1 MIAIKKKKI
10 LYIILLII
18 LVVIILFLYQIF
30 NGNPV
35 SKNSLKAGLEDFLEE
50 EFPDSEYRINN
61 DGFYDY
67 VFGIYIFDV
76 TEFRGNDEIE
86 YEFEVSG
93 VVNPTDIHYFPVN
106 TDYELGAKFGKEI
119 KEQLYEG
126 IGAEIPGIV
135 TQIEF
140 YLDVLEGKYPPDT
153 KWSQDIELIEP
164 FDITFWVDVTNLS
177 KEQTLEVVQVIQKT
191 LNNGKYPYKDAKI
204 EGYVFPKG
212 MQDSPIYTVNFDK
225 DTDIS
230 LRVINEH
237 SK

>member
-1 MIAIKKKKI
+1 IAIKKKKF

-50 EFPDSEYRINN
+50 EFPDSEYLINN

-93 VVNPTDIHYFPVN
+93 VVNPTDIYYFAVN
-106 TDYELGAKFGKEI
+106 TDNELGEKFRNEI
-119 KEQLYEG
+119 KNQFYEEIGTEMTEMIKNIDLY
-126 IGAEIPGIV
+126 
-135 TQIEF
+135 IE
-140 YLDVLEGKYPPDT
+140 VVEGKYPPDT
-153 KWSQDIELIEP
+153 KWSHDIELIEP
-164 FDITFWVDVTNLS
+164 FDIYFSLDVTNVS

-212 MQDSPIYTVNFDK
+212 MQDSSIYSVNFDK

>member
-35 SKNSLKAGLEDFLEE
+35 SKHYLKAGLEDFLEE
-50 EFPDSEYRINN
+50 EFPDSEYRING
-61 DGFYDY
+61 DGVYDFT
-67 VFGIYIFDV
+67 FGMYGFDV
-76 TEFRGNDEIE
+76 TEFRGDDEIE
-86 YEFEVSG
+86 YVFEVWG
-93 VVNPTDIHYFPVN
+93 AVKPTDIHYYPVN

-126 IGAEIPGIV
+126 IDSEIPGIV

-140 YLDVLEGKYPPDT
+140 YLDVLEEKYPPDT
-153 KWSQDIELIEP
+153 KWSHDIELIEP
-164 FDITFWVDVTNLS
+164 FDINFSLDVTNLS

-191 LNNGKYPYKDAKI
+191 LNNGKYPYNDAKI
-204 EGYVFPKG
+204 EGFVYAKG
-212 MQDSPIYTVNFDK
+212 SKDYAKYTVNFDK